1 MEIDLADR
9 LDDLICTF
17 DKAVSDGP
25 SDIFVAIGGWLVLA
39 VGIFLTIGYIINNLR
54 SNLSPANSVSTLD
67 TKLNGS
73 KKDICNQDNS
83 DSSQHVETS
92 NDIKYSISANT
103 DGKHGNFQK
112 STTSDKKAKEELV
125 SIDETSKLKKNFD
138 ALDPPVFTI
147 TKEHTNG
154 SLPTG
159 RNEIS
164 SPSGSANGDSD
175 FRYAKDSI
183 ENEVGNIYFYHCSI
197 QYTFF
202 NL

>member
-73 KKDICNQDNS
+73 KKDVYDIDNS
-83 DSSQHVETS
+83 RSSQYAGTL
-92 NDIKYSISANT
+92 NDIEYSISTNT
-103 DGKHGNFQK
+103 DGKHSNFQK
-112 STTSDKKAKEELV
+112 SATSDNEAKEASV

-154 SLPTG
+154 SLPSG
-159 RNEIS
+159 QNEIL
-164 SPSGSANGDSD
+164 SPPKLVNGDSD
-175 FRYAKDSI
+175 FRNRQDSI

-197 QYTFF
+197 
-202 NL
+202 

>member
-54 SNLSPANSVSTLD
+54 STLSPANSVSTLD

-83 DSSQHVETS
+83 DSSQHVGTS

-103 DGKHGNFQK
+103 DGKHGSFQK
-112 STTSDKKAKEELV
+112 STTSDKEGQRRIRA
-125 SIDETSKLKKNFD
+125 SRG
-138 ALDPPVFTI
+138 TI
-147 TKEHTNG
+147 KTKEK
-154 SLPTG
+154 
-159 RNEIS
+159 
-164 SPSGSANGDSD
+164 
-175 FRYAKDSI
+175 F
-183 ENEVGNIYFYHCSI
+183 
-197 QYTFF
+197 
-202 NL
+202 

>member
-67 TKLNGS
+67 SKLNGS
-73 KKDICNQDNS
+73 KKDVHDKDNS
-83 DSSQHVETS
+83 NSSHHVGTS
-92 NDIKYSISANT
+92 NDITYSSSANT
-103 DGKHGNFQK
+103 DGEHANFQK
-112 STTSDKKAKEELV
+112 STTSEKEAKEAPI

-147 TKEHTNG
+147 TKVHTKY
-154 SLPTG
+154 
-159 RNEIS
+159 R
-164 SPSGSANGDSD
+164 
-175 FRYAKDSI
+175 
-183 ENEVGNIYFYHCSI
+183 
-197 QYTFF
+197 
-202 NL
+202 

>member
-73 KKDICNQDNS
+73 KKDICNKDNL
-83 DSSQHVETS
+83 DSSQHVGTS
-92 NDIKYSISANT
+92 NDFQYSISANT

-112 STTSDKKAKEELV
+112 STTSDKEAKEELGC
-125 SIDETSKLKKNFD
+125 IDETSKLKKNFD
-138 ALDPPVFTI
+138 ALDPPVFII

-159 RNEIS
+159 QNEIS
-164 SPSGSANGDSD
+164 SPSGPVNGDSD

-183 ENEVGNIYFYHCSI
+183 ENEVGNIYFYLRSI
-197 QYTFF
+197 
-202 NL
+202 